1 MTPNVRQPPQARAPA
16 GPPKPQGPSIRSS
29 AGGNGRATPAKP
41 GRRGSRPPAKASPP
55 KRITFVT
62 GNAGKARELR
72 ELLAPRGIEVVQNA
86 RGYPEVQAETLAE
99 VAEAGARHLLAE
111 GLTPP
116 FLLEDSGLF
125 VAALRGFP
133 GVYSRNALDTIGC
146 AGLLR
151 LMADVELESRG
162 AAFRAH
168 LLYVDA
174 TGGLH
179 GFEGT
184 CPGRIAER
192 AAGTGGFGFD
202 PVFQPRGEERTF
214 AEMDAAEKSASS
226 HRGKAVQ
233 AFLGF
238 LDESTKA

>member
-1 MTPNVRQPPQARAPA
+1 MTKPPL
-16 GPPKPQGPSIRSS
+16 PQRL
-29 AGGNGRATPAKP
+29 
-41 GRRGSRPPAKASPP
+41 
-55 KRITFVT
+55 TFVT

-72 ELLAPRGIEVVQNA
+72 GQMAPLGVEVVQDD
-86 RGYPEVQAETLAE
+86 RGYPEVQAASLAE
-99 VAEAGARHLLAE
+99 VAEAGARHLLAS
-111 GLTPP
+111 GLRPP

-133 GVYSRNALDTIGC
+133 GVYSRHTLDTIGC
-146 AGLLR
+146 AGLLK
-151 LMADVELESRG
+151 LLADVEQETRT

-174 TGGLH
+174 AGAMH

-184 CPGRIAER
+184 CPGRISER

-202 PVFQPRGEERTF
+202 PVFQPRGHDRTF
-214 AEMDAAEKSASS
+214 AEMDAEEKAGLS
-226 HRGKAVQ
+226 HRGQAVR